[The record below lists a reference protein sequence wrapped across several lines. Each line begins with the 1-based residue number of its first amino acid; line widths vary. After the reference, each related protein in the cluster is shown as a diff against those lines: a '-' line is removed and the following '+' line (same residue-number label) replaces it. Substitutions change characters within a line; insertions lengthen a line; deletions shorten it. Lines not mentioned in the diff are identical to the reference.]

1 VKEFSFAKS
10 PPVFV
15 EINHAN
21 LKAFREGNQVELP
34 LERGPDG
41 RLTDACREKLTA
53 GLRAFAGKKAL
64 QSRARAYCALSA
76 AGVSLRRL
84 VLPASAKEEFEKVL
98 RLQIEAEFPLSPD
111 ELAWGWLPLETGTA
125 GKREV
130 LVAAVKKEIVAEFR
144 EILAACD
151 LEPVFTIAALA
162 RNFMC
167 PQPGGS
173 HALLDVGSER
183 PEWAVFENGVPA
195 VLRVLPAASEV
206 SLLES
211 LTKAPGANASRR
223 VIYVTGASNDL
234 AAEIARRLGGGS
246 VCVPLAFQTGAPAAI
261 LGLKKAVEQN
271 GDARLLTLEHRD
283 QPTNGRLNAASP
295 ELKPW
300 LVRAVVL
307 LFLVLMLP
315 YAEAV
320 ILKPFLTR
328 KLTALKADKG
338 RLATIDRELDFLQSL
353 KQSQPPYL
361 DALYLLAKSA
371 PPGTRFE
378 TLAMDRQGQ
387 VSLHGTMQ
395 NGQQVTDFRSKL
407 IASGFFS
414 TVSVDEQTPSPDRQK
429 VTLRMTAH
437 WKPAPELSRLSIGP
451 TPEEIEQ
458 ARTNVDTG
466 GPGGMPPGM
475 MPGMPMGMP
484 MGMPAGMPVVMPT
497 AAMPPGAT
505 PTLRTAPGRRVN
517 TP

>member
-1 VKEFSFAKS
+1 MKEYSFAKS
-10 PPVFV
+10 PPVYV
-15 EINHAN
+15 EINDFS
-21 LKAFREGNQVELP
+21 LKAFKEGNHVELP
-34 LERGPDG
+34 LERGRDG
-41 RLTDACREKLTA
+41 RFTAACREKITA
-53 GLRAFAGKKAL
+53 GLRVFAGKKAL

-84 VLPASAKEEFEKVL
+84 VLPDSAKQEFEKVL

-111 ELAWGWLPLETGTA
+111 ELAWGWLPLESGKE

-130 LVAAVKKEIVAEFR
+130 LVAAVKKEVIGEFQ
-144 EILAACD
+144 EVLTAGD
-151 LEPVFTIAALA
+151 LEPVFTLAALA

-173 HALLDVGSER
+173 HALLEAGSGR

-195 VLRVLPAASEV
+195 VLRVLPAQSEV

-211 LTKAPGANASRR
+211 VPKAPGANATGRM
-223 VIYVTGASNDL
+223 IYLTGASSEL
-234 AAEIARRLGGGS
+234 ALRLGAGGLRIAS
-246 VCVPLAFQTGAPAAI
+246 AFETGAPAAI
-261 LGLKKAVEQN
+261 LGLKRAVEQN
-271 GDARLLTLEHRD
+271 GAARLLTLEHRD
-283 QPTNGRLNAASP
+283 QPTAGRLNAASP
-295 ELKPW
+295 ELRPW
-300 LVRAVVL
+300 LVRAAVL
-307 LFLVLMLP
+307 LFLLLMLP

-328 KLTALKADKG
+328 KLAALKADKG

-361 DALYLLAKSA
+361 DALFLFAKSA
-371 PPGTRFE
+371 PPGTRFDSL
-378 TLAMDRQGQ
+378 TMDRQGQ

-437 WKPAPELSRLSIGP
+437 WKPAPELARLSIGP
-451 TPEEIEQ
+451 TPEEIEL

-475 MPGMPMGMP
+475 MPGMPMGL
-484 MGMPAGMPVVMPT
+484 PAGMPVVMP
-497 AAMPPGAT
+497 AGAMPPGAM
-505 PTLRTAPGRRVN
+505 PAVRTAPGRGMN

>member
-1 VKEFSFAKS
+1 VKEFSLAKS
-10 PPVFV
+10 PPVYV
-15 EINHAN
+15 EINDVS
-21 LKAFREGNQVELP
+21 LKAFKEGNRVELP

-41 RLTDACREKLTA
+41 RLTAACREKITA
-53 GLRAFAGKKAL
+53 GLRGFAGKKSL
-64 QSRARAYCALSA
+64 QSRARAFCALSA
-76 AGVSLRRL
+76 AGVSLRRM
-84 VLPASAKEEFEKVL
+84 VLPDSAKEEFEKVL

-111 ELAWGWLPLETGTA
+111 ELAWGWLPLESGKA

-130 LVAAVKKEIVAEFR
+130 LVAAVKREVVGEFR
-144 EILAACD
+144 EVLATGD
-151 LEPVFTIAALA
+151 LEPVFTVAALA

-173 HALLDVGSER
+173 HALLEAGSGR
-183 PEWAVFENGVPA
+183 PEWAVFENGVPT

-211 LTKAPGANASRR
+211 VPKAPGANAGRR

-234 AAEIARRLGGGS
+234 AAQLARRLGGGS
-246 VCVPLAFQTGAPAAI
+246 VCVPLAFETGVPAAI

-271 GDARLLTLEHRD
+271 GAGRLLTLEHRD
-283 QPTNGRLNAASP
+283 QPAAGRLNAASP

-300 LVRAVVL
+300 LVRAAVL
-307 LFLVLMLP
+307 VCLVLILP

-328 KLTALKADKG
+328 KLAALKADKG

-353 KQSQPPYL
+353 RQSQPPYL
-361 DALYLLAKSA
+361 DALFLFAKSA
-371 PPGTRFE
+371 PPGTRFDSL
-378 TLAMDRQGQ
+378 TMDRQGQ

-395 NGQQVTDFRSKL
+395 NGQLVTDFRSKL

-437 WKPAPELSRLSIGP
+437 WKPAPELARLSVGP

-484 MGMPAGMPVVMPT
+484 VGMPVGMPAGLPVVMPPG
-497 AAMPPGAT
+497 AMPAA
-505 PTLRTAPGRRVN
+505 RTAPGRGIN